1 MDKKIEIGIFGETGA
16 DTCSSEPIDQQTQ
29 KIRKAFIKANRT
41 INLRAARQ
49 HKILSLNQRRGLLG
63 S

>member
-29 KIRKAFIKANRT
+29 KIRKAAIKAN
-41 INLRAARQ
+41 
-49 HKILSLNQRRGLLG
+49 
-63 S
+63 